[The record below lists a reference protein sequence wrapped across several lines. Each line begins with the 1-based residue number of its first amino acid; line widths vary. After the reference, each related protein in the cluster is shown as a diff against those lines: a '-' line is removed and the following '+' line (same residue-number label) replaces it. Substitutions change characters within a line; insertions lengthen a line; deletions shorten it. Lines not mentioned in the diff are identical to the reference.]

1 MEAFNF
7 NDSEIEYHTAD
18 ECEHLGGSMYS
29 FDGED
34 YVSLD
39 TSISLMKMVKFD
51 VFLKYG
57 CQYLKGKKQMEKRR
71 VMITHMYTDS
81 NGNHDIVNCMV
92 EEGESL
98 NDSIEQAICKREQEK
113 QSKTD
118 RISLTMCYNVVS
130 DRDEEL
136 IDMLMNDCLDK
147 MLTGEDEDSDECE
160 CEDVEA
166 ELSRR
171 FSESVEIELETSFKE
186 SLGKMFAE
194 EKNSAPVRLGLDE
207 LKALRADMEFEC
219 EKDKDT
225 VSEESDDDG
234 IVIMTI

>member
-1 MEAFNF
+1 
-7 NDSEIEYHTAD
+7 
-18 ECEHLGGSMYS
+18 
-29 FDGED
+29 
-34 YVSLD
+34 
-39 TSISLMKMVKFD
+39 
-51 VFLKYG
+51 
-57 CQYLKGKKQMEKRR
+57 
-71 VMITHMYTDS
+71 MYTDS

-136 IDMLMNDCLDK
+136 IDMLMSDCVDK
-147 MLTGEDEDSDECE
+147 MLVGEDEDSDERE

-171 FSESVEIELETSFKE
+171 FSESAEIELETSFKE